1 MYKFKH
7 IKAEYQFRSE
17 TTDTL
22 GERST
27 YAATYPISS
36 LLNLVEG
43 LNFTLRGAEDETL
56 DGRPLDD
63 FDLLMSQIGHLL
75 YPVELNVLRNG
86 QIKCLRNYGD
96 IKLRWENGRKDL
108 LSTYSNSYWVER
120 YINMASKRLVA
131 EETFM
136 KAFMR
141 HSFVQLLFMEEGTQ
155 RQAYCLYDF
164 PLKGNEI
171 NVPLELV
178 EAAYGEYHYHSVPGG
193 MAPPLLSGD
202 GELRLEYSEK
212 GQPLAVS
219 FYYEVEVRDEG
230 LYSKRI
236 NIGLIENK

>member
-7 IKAEYQFRSE
+7 IKAKYQFKSE
-17 TTDTL
+17 TTTPP

-27 YAATYPISS
+27 YVATYPVSS

-43 LNFTLRGAEDETL
+43 LNFTLHGAEDERL
-56 DGRPLDD
+56 NGRPLDD
-63 FDLLMSQIGHLL
+63 FDLFMSQIGHLL

-86 QIKCLRNYGD
+86 QIKRLRNYED
-96 IKLRWENGRKDL
+96 IKQRWGNGRKDL

-141 HSFVQLLFMEEGTQ
+141 HSFVQLLFMEEGKREQ
-155 RQAYCLYDF
+155 VFRLHDF
-164 PLKGNEI
+164 PTKGGEI

-178 EAAYGEYHYHSVPGG
+178 EAAYGEYRYHSVPGG

-230 LYSKRI
+230 FYSKRI

>member
-7 IKAEYQFRSE
+7 IKARYRFQSE
-17 TTDTL
+17 TTTPS
-22 GERST
+22 GECRPYS
-27 YAATYPISS
+27 ATYPVSS

-43 LNFTLRGAEDETL
+43 LNFTLHGAEDETL
-56 DGRPLDD
+56 DGKPLDD
-63 FDLLMSQIGHLL
+63 FDLFMSQAGHLL
-75 YPVELNVLRNG
+75 YPVELNVLRDG
-86 QIKCLRNYGD
+86 QIKHQRNYED
-96 IKLRWENGRKDL
+96 IKQRWENGCKNL

-141 HSFVQLLFMEEGTQ
+141 HSFVQLFFMEEGKQ
-155 RQAYCLYDF
+155 RQAYHLYDF

-171 NVPLELV
+171 NVPFELT
-178 EAAYGEYHYHSVPGG
+178 ESGYGEYHYRTVMENSTSSI
-193 MAPPLLSGD
+193 LSGD

-219 FYYEVEVRDEG
+219 FYYEVDVRDEG
-230 LYSKRI
+230 FYSKRI